1 MPVVLKVPFGD
12 KTHRLT
18 ITSAAAKELATLP
31 REQHASFT
39 EGLLRLIRSSRAE
52 VKEKPKIRKRKPHK
66 REVTEAINDGVTE
79 SST

>member
-1 MPVVLKVPFGD
+1 MPVVLNVPFGD

-39 EGLLRLIRSSRAE
+39 EGLLRLIRSSRAD
-52 VKEKPKIRKRKPHK
+52 VKEKPKIRKRKPQKAK
-66 REVTEAINDGVTE
+66 REINEEIKEAP
-79 SST
+79 ST

>member
-31 REQHASFT
+31 RDQHASFT
-39 EGLLRLIRSSRAE
+39 EGLLRMIRL
-52 VKEKPKIRKRKPHK
+52 
-66 REVTEAINDGVTE
+66 
-79 SST
+79 

>member
-31 REQHASFT
+31 RDQHASFT
-39 EGLLRLIRSSRAE
+39 EGLLRMIRLEAP
-52 VKEKPKIRKRKPHK
+52 KEKKEKRVRKRKPHK